1 MKTTKLIIGI
11 ISIVLSAFIIFQS
24 FAAGIGNAIAGS
36 GETSGSSG
44 LFLAVCM
51 LIAGIVGIATRT
63 GLAGGFVAA
72 GFYLLGGLIGIVNY
86 GSFSDLLIWSILC
99 FILAAV
105 YLISGILIR
114 NKEKNVMPKVA
125 EKGAK

>member
-72 GFYLLGGLIGIVNY
+72 RFYLLGGLIGIVNY